1 MKKRIFASISL
12 IFTLLLAAFVTSSA
26 SAHGGEPRLE
36 ISAEK
41 LSPGETLQV
50 RGVEF
55 EYDQEVT
62 IALIGNQVE
71 ISLGTFIA
79 DAEGVFIQNIILP
92 DTLAEGTYAVRARTY
107 DHVVISPPITIWGA
121 AITNDQDTG
130 VRDQS
135 DVQFG
140 ALPTF
145 AASVVATTPV
155 PQMPVKATRAIT
167 WSPTFLGIAL
177 LLALAA
183 VFAFRLGKTR
193 TEQ

>member
-1 MKKRIFASISL
+1 MRKRIILSLSL
-12 IFTLLLAAFVTSSA
+12 IFVLLLAAFVTGSA
-26 SAHGGEPRLE
+26 SAHGGVPRLE

-50 RGVEF
+50 RGVDF

-71 ISLGTFIA
+71 ISLGTVIA

-92 DTLAEGTYAVRARTY
+92 DSLAEGTYAVRARTY

-121 AITNDQDTG
+121 VITNDQDTG

-140 ALPTF
+140 SVPTF
-145 AASVVATTPV
+145 TASVAATTPV
-155 PQMPVKATRAIT
+155 PQMPVEAAPALSWNPSFLAI
-167 WSPTFLGIAL
+167 AV

-183 VFAFRLGKTR
+183 VFALRLGKKR
-193 TEQ
+193 TGQ